1 MIRTFFR
8 HLLESIKS
16 LKRNGWMTIASV
28 SAVTITLTLVG
39 IFMGVIMNATKL
51 AQDIEKNVDVSV
63 FVDIGTKQADMDKLK
78 TELEGLDHVKGVRFS
93 SKADE
98 LKKIQDAM
106 GDAWQQFEGDSNPLY
121 DVYVVSAE
129 NPQYTKNISKEAGEL
144 SNVFKA
150 DYGGTNSDRI
160 FKIADAVKTWGLA
173 AAVLLVFVAMFFISN
188 TIRITILSRQREI
201 QIMRLV
207 GAKNGYI
214 RWPFFLEGG
223 WIGLL
228 GSIVPVLIMVFG
240 YNQVYRWVNPSLL
253 RSNYSLLAPDTFT
266 WQICLLMV
274 VVGVVIGSIGSVM
287 SMRRFLKV

>member
-1 MIRTFFR
+1 M
-8 HLLESIKS
+8 LESIKS

-173 AAVLLVFVAMFFISN
+173 AAVLLVFVAMFLISN